1 MKIALTVLAALMIL
15 MGGVWVLQ
23 GLNVAF
29 APKSFMTG
37 NISWTGWGAF
47 LLALGAG
54 LLVWVYTRKP
64 KA

>member
-1 MKIALTVLAALMIL
+1 MKIVLTVVAALMIL
-15 MGGVWVLQ
+15 MGGIWVLQ

-37 NISWTGWGAF
+37 HVTWTGWGAV
-47 LLALGAG
+47 LLAVGAG
-54 LLVWVYTRKP
+54 LLVWVYGRKP